1 MRNSSVLASSIWLIR
16 MIYVFAPTKAHAQEE
31 CGQNASW
38 RSYDAGGV
46 EVYVRRCERSG
57 MSFLEV
63 KNPYSDNLLC
73 NDSCHKKQRTL
84 EQLAGQWRLMLSKS
98 TNTTGE
104 IWDME
109 RNTCRVLL
117 VRTSSSFI
125 GSFRS

>member
-1 MRNSSVLASSIWLIR
+1 MRNFRLLASSIWLIC

-38 RSYDAGGV
+38 QSYDTGGV

-63 KNPYSDNLLC
+63 KNPYSDNLC
-73 NDSCHKKQRTL
+73 VTIVATKSNERWNNWPVSGGR
-84 EQLAGQWRLMLSKS
+84 MLSKS

-104 IWDME
+104 IWEIGAKHMQG
-109 RNTCRVLL
+109 
-117 VRTSSSFI
+117 TSCPN
-125 GSFRS
+125 